1 MSVGCDPELATVRV
15 ATVADAPRIAE
26 LSNQLGYPSTAEEVA
41 QRLRQ
46 IQRDAQ
52 HIVYLAE
59 WPAGR
64 VVGWIHVHE
73 SHLVES
79 DLQAEIGGLV
89 VEEGHRGR
97 GVGRLLMQHAEQWA
111 EGKGCRAVMLRS
123 NIVRAG
129 AHAFYEKLGYQTIKM
144 QKTFRK
150 ALGAKA

>member
-1 MSVGCDPELATVRV
+1 MSVGPDPEPATVRV
-15 ATVADAPRIAE
+15 ATVADAPRLAE
-26 LSNQLGYPSTAEEVA
+26 LSGQLGYPSTAEEVA

-52 HIVYLAE
+52 HIVYVAE
-59 WPAGR
+59 WPPGR
-64 VVGWIHVHE
+64 VLGWIHVHE
-73 SHLVES
+73 CHLVES

-89 VEEGHRGR
+89 VEEGNRGR

-111 EGKGCRAVMLRS
+111 EGRGCRAVMLRS

-129 AHAFYEKLGYQTIKM
+129 AHAFYGKLGYQTIKM

-150 ALGAKA
+150 VLGAKA